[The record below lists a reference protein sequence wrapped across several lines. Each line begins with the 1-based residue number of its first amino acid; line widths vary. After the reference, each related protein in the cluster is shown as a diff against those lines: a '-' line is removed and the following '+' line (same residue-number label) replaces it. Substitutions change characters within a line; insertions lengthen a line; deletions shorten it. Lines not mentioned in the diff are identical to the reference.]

1 MIDSSTLLYSPLE
14 PWVPC
19 THSRGTPISGTPFNH
34 SKFKTYHKTPLTDAW
49 VRAQTSL
56 MMAPPAARQPCMHP
70 GNKWLKGRSWGLRL
84 TPSKTSRCAPK
95 PRFTPTAPPRSA
107 PSNYFSSL
115 LSLALS
121 LISLLS
127 TATSRRIQT
136 VQEREREREREQRRA
151 PPEEA
156 NGPSPSSR
164 RKRTR
169 TGGAACGSRP
179 PRRPSR
185 SPGRLLG
192 RIALPFPT
200 ALVSGFSASSSL
212 SPLLEIESPVSSRG
226 G

>member
-136 VQEREREREREQRRA
+136 VQERERERERESSAVHHQRRQTDRAHPLAASARA
-151 PPEEA
+151 PAARPA
-156 NGPSPSSR
+156 AVGLPAGLRARLGGCSAGLLSPS
-164 RKRTR
+164 
-169 TGGAACGSRP
+169 RP
-179 PRRPSR
+179 RW
-185 SPGRLLG
+185 
-192 RIALPFPT
+192 
-200 ALVSGFSASSSL
+200 
-212 SPLLEIESPVSSRG
+212 
-226 G
+226 